1 MDGLNKHLVKEI
13 NKKRFDEL
21 NITQWQE
28 AGITGKGVK
37 IAVIGEG
44 EKSHHSGSWLLGT
57 VTTGAEIITLDTTGK
72 DSMTWGDALEYCL
85 NNDVDIVCVSYTVYG
100 FSKKAIEISQKL
112 HDKNVILLDSSG
124 NEGVRMKYHPIT
136 LPTWYATGAYG
147 LDGRMGYSNYGER
160 LICLGYSNY
169 MNKNRYGDY
178 VPISHTSGTPQVIC
192 GMIAM
197 LKQINPNL
205 TIKQFEKFVEDN
217 AIRISSEAWN
227 EEEGWGLMKLPD
239 ISSINLEDYVYNK
252 GEGDVKMEFKDVEKS
267 KWSYQNIKKV
277 TDMGIMKG
285 YPDGTFNPTG
295 QVTREELATVIVNLL
310 SKIK

>member
-1 MDGLNKHLVKEI
+1 MTGLNSHLLKKI

-28 AGITGKGVK
+28 AGITGNGVK

-57 VTTGAEIITLDTTGK
+57 VATGAEIITLDTTGS
-72 DSMTWGDALEYCL
+72 DSMKWEDSLQYCL
-85 NNDVDIVCVSYTVYG
+85 ENDIEIICVSYSIYS
-100 FSKKAIEISQKL
+100 FSKKAIEISKQL
-112 HDKNVILLDSSG
+112 YDKNVIMINASG
-124 NEGVRMKYHPIT
+124 NEGIRMKYYPNI
-136 LPTWYATGAYG
+136 LNSWYATGAYG
-147 LDGRMGYSNYGER
+147 LDGKMGYSNYGER
-160 LICLGYSNY
+160 LLCLGYSNY
-169 MNKNRYGDY
+169 MNKNKDGDY
-178 VPISHTSGTPQVIC
+178 IPISHTSGTPQVIC

-205 TIKQFEKFVEDN
+205 TIDKFEKFVEDN
-217 AIRISSEAWN
+217 AIRISTEGWN

-252 GEGDVKMEFKDVEKS
+252 GEGDVEMEFKDVEKS

-277 TDMGIMKG
+277 TDLGIMNG

-310 SKIK
+310 KEVK